1 MIIKSTVRGNGGKLA
16 NYLLN
21 DKKNDRAELLEL
33 RGWAAENLKN
43 ALLISEEI
51 AHGQTQCEK
60 PFYHVSFRLAPGEEL
75 TPEQWERCADAL
87 EKRVG
92 LEDHHRAMVMHTY
105 HGEKH
110 LHVVWDRID
119 ENTLKAA
126 ELSFEHLQ
134 CKKTARALEK
144 ELGLQQVRD
153 EKREPEKELAAPT
166 REEEQQARRKGQD
179 LQKLRAAIRE
189 AWEKSE
195 NGKSFAEALDE
206 RGFTL
211 AQGEKRDYVAI
222 DEQGSVYSIGKRTT
236 GATAR
241 EVRAKLA
248 DLEREQIPSVE
259 QAREELPARIAEREK
274 QREYEA
280 AQAEREQW
288 EEKIAQAAIQKA
300 EEEKKKERQA
310 GQEAEQDKN
319 KNAELGKAAAEI
331 RLAVYLSK
339 GGESFAAA
347 LGNRGYTLAQVSEQ
361 EAAAFERARAYA
373 KEIGHYL
380 PSAAANEVVAVNQ
393 FGGIHRLTERTTGK
407 TREEFD
413 KYLVQ
418 IKREELPTVTE
429 AREDIEQKRAERAE
443 RQDKNKNAELGETAA
458 EIRLAVY
465 LSKGGESFKTA
476 LAERCLVLSQVSEQ
490 EAAAFERTAAFAE
503 AIGHHAP
510 RYNAGELVVIN
521 QFGGIH
527 RLTARTTGKTREELD
542 KYLVQ
547 IKRESLPN
555 AEQGKQEAVML
566 GQYKKRAELLEK
578 QAQQKATLEKQQA
591 ERKEQREKQAKEFEE
606 KAKQD
611 IDARLAGKHL
621 SDKHLLERK
630 LEENNTPLF
639 GRLKERVKQ
648 FIGHKIDEHNAEKQK
663 EKLHKAIIE
672 KEWGNISGD
681 ESRVKRLDK
690 SHDRAQATVE
700 IKQAE
705 TREKM
710 GIKAPERDEPLKAAQ
725 RTATATAFSKAAE
738 QTTKPLDD
746 GFPDPAKVRK
756 ADAEREKPAIQER
769 EESGLDKTIRA
780 VGKGR
785 EAVGKV
791 NTEAKKS
798 IRVLDKASGI
808 ATGVSN
814 GAAAILDGIAKP
826 VEAFAEFLG
835 NMLGGASP
843 APPIHRREPG
853 PTPAQIRDAERALT
867 NINQSL
873 KRGDDINA
881 ADLRNLPKKT
891 LENIREGGD
900 EYLMKMCQNWEIQ
913 QRERERENERER

>member
-1 MIIKSTVRGNGGKLA
+1 MANFHAPIKPNLSRSKGQSAVASAAYNAREQLTDERTGEVKDYSRAQGLLFSGIFTPANAPAWAHDRGKLWNEVERVEDRKDSQLA
-16 NYLLN
+16 RPIELALPHELTNEQRRFLVQDFVREQFVRKGYVVDVAIHAPNRKGDQRNYH
-21 DKKNDRAELLEL
+21 AH
-33 RGWAAENLKN
+33 
-43 ALLISEEI
+43 LLI
-51 AHGQTQCEK
+51 
-60 PFYHVSFRLAPGEEL
+60 PLRLMDENGFDKHKKQ
-75 TPEQWERCADAL
+75 EQWIYKNRTQYTLDFR
-87 EKRVG
+87 EKWANITNR
-92 LEDHHRAMVMHTY
+92 
-105 HGEKH
+105 H
-110 LHVVWDRID
+110 LARYGHEARID
-119 ENTLKAA
+119 HRSLKD
-126 ELSFEHLQ
+126 Q
-134 CKKTARALEK
+134 
-144 ELGLQQVRD
+144 GID
-153 EKREPEKELAAPT
+153 REPTQHLGPYATQLERDGE
-166 REEEQQARRKGQD
+166 R
-179 LQKLRAAIRE
+179 
-189 AWEKSE
+189 S
-195 NGKSFAEALDE
+195 E
-206 RGFTL
+206 RGDIN
-211 AQGEKRDYVAI
+211 RDI
-222 DEQGSVYSIGKRTT
+222 E
-236 GATAR
+236 AR
-241 EVRAKLA
+241 NN
-248 DLEREQIPSVE
+248 ERKE
-259 QAREELPARIAEREK
+259 A

-288 EEKIAQAAIQKA
+288 EEKIALAAIQKD
-300 EEEKKKERQA
+300 EEEQKKERQ
-310 GQEAEQDKN
+310 AEQDKN

-331 RLAVYLSK
+331 RLAVTFSK
-339 GGESFAAA
+339 GGESFKAA

-490 EAAAFERTAAFAE
+490 EAAAFERAAAYAE

-527 RLTARTTGKTREELD
+527 RLTERTTGKTREEFD

-578 QAQQKATLEKQQA
+578 QAQQKAALEKQQA

-648 FIGHKIDEHNAEKQK
+648 FIGHKIDEHKAEKQK

-672 KEWGNISGD
+672 KEWRNISND
-681 ESRVKRLDK
+681 ESRAKRLDK

-705 TREKM
+705 TREKR

-738 QTTKPLDD
+738 QTTKPRDY
-746 GFPDPAKVRK
+746 GFPDPEKVRK
-756 ADAEREKPAIQER
+756 ADEERQKPAPQER
-769 EESGLDKTIRA
+769 EESPLDKTIRA

-785 EAVGKV
+785 EAIG
-791 NTEAKKS
+791 NAGREAKKS
-798 IRVLDKASGI
+798 IRVIDKA
-808 ATGVSN
+808 TGAVTGLSN
-814 GAAAILDGIAKP
+814 GVASILDGIARP
-826 VEAFAEFLG
+826 VEAFAEGLA
-835 NMLGGASP
+835 NMFGGASP
-843 APPIHRREPG
+843 ADERKTSLERTLQAME
-853 PTPAQIRDAERALT
+853 ERAAREEALE
-867 NINQSL
+867 NICESL
-873 KRGDDINA
+873 KGGDDIRA
-881 ADLRNLPKKT
+881 ADLRNLPRED
-891 LENIREGGD
+891 LERIREGGD
-900 EYLMKMCQNWEIQ
+900 EYLQNMARQFE
-913 QRERERENERER
+913 RERER